1 MKCSEFETW
10 TSFLK
15 IGIWLGILL
24 LSVPAFGEFYK
35 YVGPDG
41 RIRFTDD
48 YSKVPMEQRQSLKEY
63 KDSTGEP
70 SDRPVSEPKAEES
83 LPAPIK
89 MQEGG
94 PTTAT
99 ENELAETKNRIE
111 GRRQEL
117 FLEHEAIMKEKEAL
131 QSMTKTTRAEV
142 QAFIEK
148 AVEFNAKIKDYEKRL
163 ELHNQESAAYNERI
177 KSHNEAIEK
186 KKEKEKEK
194 EKENAK
200 EK

>member
-1 MKCSEFETW
+1 MKCSEFKTW
-10 TSFLK
+10 ISFLK
-15 IGIWLGILL
+15 ISIWFGILL

-35 YVGPDG
+35 YLGPDG

-63 KDSTGEP
+63 KDSSGEP
-70 SDRPVSEPKAEES
+70 SDQPVSEPKAEES

-89 MQEGG
+89 KQEGG
-94 PTTAT
+94 SITAT
-99 ENELAETKNRIE
+99 GKELGETKNRME

-117 FLEHEAIMKEKEAL
+117 FLEHEALLKEKEAL
-131 QSMTKTTRAEV
+131 QSMSKTTREEV
-142 QAFIEK
+142 QAFNEK

-163 ELHNQESAAYNERI
+163 EIHNQEAAAYNERV
-177 KSHNEAIEK
+177 KSHNDSISIEN

-194 EKENAK
+194 EKEK
-200 EK
+200 

>member
-10 TSFLK
+10 ISYLK

-63 KDSTGEP
+63 KDSAGEP
-70 SDRPVSEPKAEES
+70 SDQPVSEPKAEES

-89 MQEGG
+89 KQEGG
-94 PTTAT
+94 STTAT
-99 ENELAETKNRIE
+99 GNELVETKNRIE
-111 GRRQEL
+111 GQRQEL
-117 FLEHEAIMKEKEAL
+117 FLEHEALMKEKEAL
-131 QSMTKTTRAEV
+131 QSMSKTTREEV
-142 QAFIEK
+142 QAFNEK

-194 EKENAK
+194 EKEK
-200 EK
+200 